1 MNLGPGSGHRAPE
14 DRCMTSVRQYSLI
27 LLTATLLV
35 ATQQAVLAFVATLA
49 VR

>member
-1 MNLGPGSGHRAPE
+1 
-14 DRCMTSVRQYSLI
+14 MTSVRQYSLI

-35 ATQQAVLAFVATLA
+35 AAQQAVLAFVAMLA